1 MLITDFAIQLRT
13 YIMGSLSG
21 ALLDC
26 IVYGV
31 PTVTNKDMVIS
42 MNSPEYDIVPDVI
55 KPHLLAEE
63 VIKAYRNDEHL
74 NRLRNSREEYINKYS
89 MQNYIKEF
97 LKILGLG

>member
-1 MLITDFAIQLRT
+1 
-13 YIMGSLSG
+13 
-21 ALLDC
+21 
-26 IVYGV
+26 
-31 PTVTNKDMVIS
+31 
-42 MNSPEYDIVPDVI
+42 VPDVI